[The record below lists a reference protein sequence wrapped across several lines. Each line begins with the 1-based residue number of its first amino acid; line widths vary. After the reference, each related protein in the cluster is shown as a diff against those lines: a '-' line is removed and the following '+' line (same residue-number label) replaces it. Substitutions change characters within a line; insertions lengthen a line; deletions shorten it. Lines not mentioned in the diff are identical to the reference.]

1 MKTILR
7 TSGPI
12 NKWALLAFP
21 FLLLFC
27 FPAKADDKDTK
38 TPNAGCATW
47 KAESAFVGLA
57 YNHLVHIEN
66 KCDHPVSC
74 RVKTDVNPKEET
86 VVVPAKGRKTHL
98 TFRGSPAREFK
109 AVVTCSPK

>member
-1 MKTILR
+1 MKTIFQ
-7 TSGPI
+7 TSGSVG
-12 NKWALLAFP
+12 KWALLPLAC
-21 FLLLFC
+21 LLLFC
-27 FPAKADDKDTK
+27 FPAKSDDKDTE
-38 TPNAGCATW
+38 TPSAGCATW
-47 KAESAFVGLA
+47 KAEAAFVGLS

-66 KCDHPVSC
+66 KCDQPVSC

-86 VVVPAKGRKTHL
+86 VVVPAKGHKTHL